1 MKVVPIH
8 FINTFCGKSE
18 QFESSLI
25 ILGAAGYAHI
35 EEKASSTNPRMSQI
49 QVLGIAP
56 QASVETLD
64 SFTSGPPV
72 PDKNFVVSDSE
83 VELASAITPQEGASP
98 NLPPRNGDRYDNFI
112 LLRQTI
118 VIFGPKSAQTNITW
132 AQKHLIF
139 WPLT

>member
-1 MKVVPIH
+1 
-8 FINTFCGKSE
+8 
-18 QFESSLI
+18 
-25 ILGAAGYAHI
+25 
-35 EEKASSTNPRMSQI
+35 MSQF

-98 NLPPRNGDRYDNFI
+98 NLPPRNGDRYDNLI
-112 LLRQTI
+112 SLRHTEDHTNYRSRIWQGNVTC
-118 VIFGPKSAQTNITW
+118 AQN
-132 AQKHLIF
+132 HLMF
-139 WPLT
+139 VKEVV

>member
-1 MKVVPIH
+1 
-8 FINTFCGKSE
+8 
-18 QFESSLI
+18 
-25 ILGAAGYAHI
+25 
-35 EEKASSTNPRMSQI
+35 MSQI
-49 QVLGIAP
+49 QVLGVAP

-98 NLPPRNGDRYDNFI
+98 NLPPRNGDGYDNFI
-112 LLRQTI
+112 LLRQTN
-118 VIFGPKSAQTNITW
+118 VIIYCESSQANITC

-139 WPLT
+139 WPLTEPYLCEVVNFVFVMEFVIHLSSDMFIRSNDCVMF